1 MATMV
6 RLRNVSGGS
15 REVPLPAG
23 GYVIVAAGDEGEFEA
38 DHAARLAEQAEV
50 WQKAATKKGGGD

>member
-1 MATMV
+1 MTTTI

-23 GYVIVAAGDEGEFEA
+23 GYVIVAAGDEGEFDA
-38 DHAARLAEQAEV
+38 DHAARLAEQTEV
-50 WQKAATKKGGGD
+50 WQKPDKKKGGGD